1 MLVFRFTPHILLR
14 RVAVP
19 LALSTIVLLF
29 PFTAF
34 LSAYGPFDSRVLSS
48 CFVSGIVSGA
58 SEREDR
64 LTAIKS
70 VASELIYVCKL

>member
-1 MLVFRFTPHILLR
+1 MLIFRFTPHILLR
-14 RVAVP
+14 WRAVP
-19 LALSTIVLLF
+19 LALSTIVLLS

-34 LSAYGPFDSRVLSS
+34 LSAYGPFNSRVLSS

-64 LTAIKS
+64 LTSIKS
-70 VASELIYVCKL
+70 VASEPIHVCKP